1 MLIFAAVYHL
11 IVSTMKSD
19 REKRATRV
27 TLYGAAINIILVIF
41 KLIAGII
48 GQSSAMIADGIHS
61 LSDLLTDAV
70 VIIFMKLSSRPQDED
85 HDYGHGKYET
95 LATAIIGMALFVV
108 GLGICYGGMV
118 KIWAA
123 LQGQPL
129 TQPGWIALA
138 AALVSI
144 ALKEWCFQFT
154 VRTGRAIES
163 ETVIANAWH
172 HRSDALSSVG
182 TAIGIGGAIVLGPSW
197 AVLDSIAAVIVSVLI
212 IMTAWRLMSSALG
225 ELLEKSLPEA
235 MEKDIERT
243 VTKDSRLSDI
253 HHLRTRRIGSHIA
266 IEMHVRIPGD
276 LTLVEAHQIV
286 SSAEK
291 RLRNRFGQARLS
303 AYIWN
308 PSRAASTASP
318 PNLSPKERGVKCRI
332 NRVRGQHAKL
342 QITRNKKRCILI
354 SHA

>member
-1 MLIFAAVYHL
+1 
-11 IVSTMKSD
+11 MKSD

-41 KLIAGII
+41 KLIAGIL
-48 GQSSAMIADGIHS
+48 GQSAAMIADGIHS

-108 GLGICYGGMV
+108 GLGICYGGAV

-123 LQGQPL
+123 LQGQQL
-129 TQPGWIALA
+129 GQPGWIALI
-138 AALVSI
+138 AALLSI

-154 VRTGRAIES
+154 VRTGRAIQS
-163 ETVIANAWH
+163 ETVVANAWH

-182 TAIGIGGAIVLGPSW
+182 TAIGIGGAIALGPSW
-197 AVLDSIAAVIVSVLI
+197 AVLDPIAAVIVSVLI
-212 IMTAWRLMSSALG
+212 AITAWKLMANALG
-225 ELLEKSLPEA
+225 ELLEKSLPKA
-235 MEKDIERT
+235 MEKDIEHT
-243 VTKDSRLSDI
+243 VTEDPKLSDI

-266 IEMHVRIPGD
+266 IEMHVRMPGD
-276 LTLVEAHQIV
+276 LTLVQAHQLV

-291 RLRNRFGQARLS
+291 RLRDRFGQGTFISIHMEPEKSSLTPKPLS
-303 AYIWN
+303 
-308 PSRAASTASP
+308 
-318 PNLSPKERGVKCRI
+318 
-332 NRVRGQHAKL
+332 
-342 QITRNKKRCILI
+342 KREGSEMLDKQ
-354 SHA
+354 